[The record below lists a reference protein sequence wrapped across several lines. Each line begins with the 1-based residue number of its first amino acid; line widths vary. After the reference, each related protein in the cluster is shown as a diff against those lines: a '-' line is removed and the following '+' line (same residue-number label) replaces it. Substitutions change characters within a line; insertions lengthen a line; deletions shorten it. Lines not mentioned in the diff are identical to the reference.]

1 MSFKATVRHTGDI
14 AIVDLAGRLTLGE
27 GSGGL
32 RNAIKDLLAKG
43 EKKILLNFK
52 DVSYI
57 DSSGLG
63 ELVGAY
69 ASTTNA
75 GGQIKLFNMQSKV
88 HDLLLVTKLYTVFAG
103 FSDEA
108 TAVKSFGSEAV
119 GA

>member
-1 MSFKATVRHTGDI
+1 MSFKATVRHAGDI

-32 RNAIKDLLAKG
+32 RKAIKDLLATG
-43 EKKILLNFK
+43 EKKILLNLN

-69 ASTTNA
+69 ASTTNS
-75 GGQIKLFNMQSKV
+75 GGQIKLFNMQNKV
-88 HDLLLVTKLYTVFAG
+88 HDLLLVTKLYTVFPG
-103 FSDEA
+103 FSDET
-108 TAVKSFGSEAV
+108 TAVRSFAVEAA